1 MHAKKSHIVGIDLG
15 TTNSL
20 IAYMDGTSPR
30 IIRDVS
36 GRAAL
41 PSVVSFDESGAG
53 RKIVVGEPAKEKLV
67 SCSETTIYSVKR
79 FMGKG
84 REDLEEDLERMPFSL
99 VGEDKEAIRIAI
111 GEKRYTPPEIS
122 AFVLR
127 ELKKQAEAALQAP
140 VSKAVITVPAYFN
153 DSQRQATKDA
163 GRLAGLEVLRIVN
176 EPTAASLAYGLQK
189 EKEGIIAIYDLG
201 GGTFDISILKI
212 KNGIFEVLSTNGDTH
227 LGGDDFDQALMT
239 MIQNE
244 ILEQHKIDL
253 NQNPEISQETRL
265 MAEKIKCQL
274 SIENSATFV
283 LTLPNGLGTYRRE
296 IHKKDFETLIQGLVK
311 RTLSS
316 CKRALSDAALSADDV
331 KEVVLVGGSTRI
343 PLIKESVVALFK
355 QTPHSELDPDEVVA
369 MGAAIQADILSGGLS
384 DLLLLDVTPLSL
396 GIETMGGVVSRLI
409 PRNATIPTS
418 AKESFSTFV
427 DGQQSVSIHVVQGER
442 EMVAD
447 CRSLAKFNLTGI
459 DPMPAGLPRIEVTF
473 LIDANG
479 ILNVTAKDLRSGHA
493 QSIEVKPTYGLSDEE
508 TEQMIAASMEHAE
521 EDMEKRILV
530 ELKNEAE
537 TVLRHSEKA
546 LEQGTDLLDDGE
558 KHKIE
563 TAIAD
568 LKNALSNEQGK
579 AIRAGLNRL
588 DESTQKLAGDLMSRS
603 VKEAL
608 QDKRLSDLEG

>member
-1 MHAKKSHIVGIDLG
+1 MHDKKSHIVGIDLG

-20 IAYMDGTSPR
+20 IAYMDGTAPR
-30 IIRDVS
+30 IIRDAS

-41 PSVVSFDESGAG
+41 PSIVSFDESGDTS
-53 RKIVVGEPAKEKLV
+53 KVLVGEKAKEKLV
-67 SCSETTIYSVKR
+67 SCPERTIYSVKR

-84 REDLEEDLERMPFSL
+84 REDLEEDLQLIPFTL
-99 VGEDKEAIRIAI
+99 VGEEKEAIRIAI

-127 ELKKQAEAALQAP
+127 ELKSRAEAALQAP

-212 KNGIFEVLSTNGDTH
+212 RNGIFEVLSTNGDTH
-227 LGGDDFDQALMT
+227 LGGDDFDQALVRMVRD
-239 MIQNE
+239 E
-244 ILEQHKIDL
+244 VLEQHKVNL
-253 NQNPEISQETRL
+253 NQIPELLQQARLISED
-265 MAEKIKCQL
+265 IKCQL
-274 SIENSATFV
+274 STKTSATFV
-283 LTLPNGLGTYRRE
+283 LALPKGLGAYRRE
-296 IHKKDFETLIQGLVK
+296 IQKKEFEALIQGLVK

-316 CKRALSDAALSADDV
+316 CKRALADAGLKVDDV

-343 PLIKESVVALFK
+343 PLVKESVAALFK

-442 EMVAD
+442 EMVTD

-459 DPMPAGLPRIEVTF
+459 DPMPAGMPRIEVNF

-479 ILNVTAKDLRSGHA
+479 ILNVTAKDLRSGRA

-508 TEQMIAASMEHAE
+508 TEDMIATSMEHAK

-546 LEQGTDLLDDGE
+546 LKQGTDLLDDEE

-568 LKNALSNEQGK
+568 LKTALSNQQGK
-579 AIRAGLNRL
+579 AIREGLNRL

-608 QDKRLSDLEG
+608 QDKRLTDVEG